1 MSSADEL
8 RQSIAANRA
17 AFRAALE
24 SLDGANWEET
34 PSGEE
39 EWTRQRIAQHT
50 IGSERFFAGKIAE
63 AMQGKG
69 PERTPLEIASAQEAV
84 AALEAASADADKVFR
99 YVEDRDLQKPA
110 EQTPGVTLPATVEG
124 VMQQTAVHLAEHTS
138 QLTGGA

>member
-1 MSSADEL
+1 MPSADEL

-24 SLDGANWEET
+24 SLDGAGWEEA
-34 PSGEE
+34 PPGEE

-50 IGSERFFAGKIAE
+50 IGSERYFAGKIAE

-69 PERTPLEIASAQEAV
+69 PERTPVELASAQDAL

-110 EQTPGVTLPATVEG
+110 EQAAGVTLPATVEG
-124 VMQQTAVHLAEHTS
+124 VMQQAAIHLTEHAS
-138 QLTGGA
+138 QLKGGA